1 MRVGIIVFGGNGWLG
16 GRNYLR
22 NLLVALHRQQDLFI
36 EPVLLTGER
45 AEERLADFPPIENV
59 KSDLLDAPRAH
70 QYLRKGVTMMYG
82 RDLHLESLLRRH
94 RIDVLS
100 HSGHLGRR
108 ATLPTI
114 GWIADLQCL
123 HLPEFTAPKERRR
136 SDRTHLEYCQFCTKV
151 IVSSECGRADME
163 HFSPANANKAEILRF
178 VAAPFPREST
188 STLAE
193 LQIKYGFEEN
203 YFLLPNQFWAHK
215 NHRTVITALEILRKR
230 GKRLLVLATGAREDG
245 RKAGHFESLMG
256 YARECGV
263 LDSFRVLGII
273 PYPDLATLM
282 RSAVALINPSLFE
295 GWSTSV
301 EESKSMGK
309 RIVLSDIPVH
319 REQNPESGIYFS
331 PLNADALADA
341 LLQASF
347 EFDLQADLARQEGAL
362 ANFPAR
368 RREFAL
374 RYQQIV
380 AAATSQDQ
388 RT

>member
-1 MRVGIIVFGGNGWLG
+1 
-16 GRNYLR
+16 
-22 NLLVALHRQQDLFI
+22 
-36 EPVLLTGER
+36 
-45 AEERLADFPPIENV
+45 
-59 KSDLLDAPRAH
+59 
-70 QYLRKGVTMMYG
+70 
-82 RDLHLESLLRRH
+82 
-94 RIDVLS
+94 
-100 HSGHLGRR
+100 
-108 ATLPTI
+108 
-114 GWIADLQCL
+114 
-123 HLPEFTAPKERRR
+123 
-136 SDRTHLEYCQFCTKV
+136 
-151 IVSSECGRADME
+151 
-163 HFSPANANKAEILRF
+163 
-178 VAAPFPREST
+178 
-188 STLAE
+188 
-193 LQIKYGFEEN
+193 
-203 YFLLPNQFWAHK
+203 
-215 NHRTVITALEILRKR
+215 
-230 GKRLLVLATGAREDG
+230 VLATGAREDG